1 MNKPLLKDPKFY
13 TEDPLV
19 FLLCDAYK
27 TGHINQQ
34 PLGTDSFFENLTAR
48 SHTYFNTP
56 LDFDGS
62 VFMGLQRLVLRWL
75 VGSFD
80 NFFKTPFNQVE
91 AEYLEYMDGVLG
103 KGVVKSAHLKELHEL
118 GYIPLEIRAVPEGSL
133 VPIRVPFLTIENTVD
148 GFGWL
153 TGYFEDLWS
162 NELWKPCVLATK
174 ALHFRRVLEQYA
186 NETGAA
192 QAFIDYQA
200 HNFALRGMSGM
211 FDDANSSVGQLIYFK
226 GSDSFPSVWTA
237 NRFYNP
243 GGDVSVSEI
252 ANSVPACYDSET
264 KILTQYGF
272 KFFVDLTEND
282 LVAQYHEDG
291 SVDFVKPTEY
301 YNMPYSGKMVSFKD
315 QFDKVDILVTPNH
328 RMIARGSE
336 GKIKIFE
343 AGDTSYQNR
352 KGYSYKR
359 DLIVSGNVKGIRGLS
374 AEDRLRIAFQAD
386 GSLPNRPDSYKNGQ
400 MRFSLKRQ
408 RKIIRLLS
416 ILKETGFQYSLSNVD
431 ARGYVSFWINPNDP
445 TFLKDKDFSWV
456 DLSKMSGQEAVEFIE
471 ELEFW
476 DGTRKHNTIIYSS
489 TNLLAIEKVSAIVA
503 IAGKR
508 SNFGSYIDK
517 REDCKRKEIYT
528 LSICNRNTFCGVS
541 IERDFIDYEGTVH
554 CVSVP
559 TKMLIVSRNNKVC
572 VSGNT
577 EHSVTCLNIAVYA
590 EELKTTPEYANVT
603 EAELLSKAEEL
614 FQRRLITEVYPSG
627 IFSFVSDTNDF
638 FDTITT
644 KAIANKD
651 AIMARD
657 GKLVYRPDSGNPY
670 HILCGYTWDGDNHDS
685 QEMVVLGGASALD
698 ATKFVAIQ
706 NATSGNFE
714 SFCVDGQFYSTKT
727 GKPIS
732 IEEQKGAVR
741 ILSEIFGYTVN
752 AAGYKELDPHVG
764 LIYGDAINI
773 NTMTRILSRLKEN
786 GFCSSNVVFGVGSF
800 EFQFVTRDT
809 LGIAMKAT
817 AGKVNGKH
825 YNIAKN
831 PKTDDGTKKS
841 AKGYLIV
848 YREDDGTLTL
858 KDDLT
863 REQYET
869 LRGSER
875 DAMRTVYLNGDVK
888 ILESI
893 RTIRE
898 RAAQWI

>member
-1 MNKPLLKDPKFY
+1 MTNPLLKDPKFY

-103 KGVVKSAHLKELHEL
+103 KGVVKSTHLKELHEL

-243 GGDVSVSEI
+243 EGDVSVSEI
-252 ANSVPACYDSET
+252 AGSVPA
-264 KILTQYGF
+264 
-272 KFFVDLTEND
+272 
-282 LVAQYHEDG
+282 
-291 SVDFVKPTEY
+291 
-301 YNMPYSGKMVSFKD
+301 
-315 QFDKVDILVTPNH
+315 
-328 RMIARGSE
+328 
-336 GKIKIFE
+336 
-343 AGDTSYQNR
+343 
-352 KGYSYKR
+352 
-359 DLIVSGNVKGIRGLS
+359 
-374 AEDRLRIAFQAD
+374 
-386 GSLPNRPDSYKNGQ
+386 
-400 MRFSLKRQ
+400 
-408 RKIIRLLS
+408 
-416 ILKETGFQYSLSNVD
+416 
-431 ARGYVSFWINPNDP
+431 
-445 TFLKDKDFSWV
+445 
-456 DLSKMSGQEAVEFIE
+456 
-471 ELEFW
+471 
-476 DGTRKHNTIIYSS
+476 
-489 TNLLAIEKVSAIVA
+489 
-503 IAGKR
+503 
-508 SNFGSYIDK
+508 
-517 REDCKRKEIYT
+517 
-528 LSICNRNTFCGVS
+528 
-541 IERDFIDYEGTVH
+541 
-554 CVSVP
+554 
-559 TKMLIVSRNNKVC
+559 
-572 VSGNT
+572 T

-590 EELKTTPEYANVT
+590 EELKATPEYANVT

-627 IFSFVSDTNDF
+627 VFSFVSDTNDF

-670 HILCGYTWDGDNHDS
+670 HILCGYTWDGDNHNS

-732 IEEQKGAVR
+732 IEEQKGAVQ
-741 ILSEIFGYTVN
+741 ILWEIFGGTTN

>member
-1 MNKPLLKDPKFY
+1 MTNPLLKDPKFY

-62 VFMGLQRLVLRWL
+62 VFMGMQRLVLRWL

-80 NFFKTPFNQVE
+80 NFFKAPFNESE
-91 AEYLEYMDGVLG
+91 AEYLQYMDGVLG
-103 KGVVKSAHLKELHEL
+103 KGVVKSAHLKALHKL
-118 GYIPLEIRAVPEGSL
+118 GYLPLEIRAVPEGSL

-192 QAFIDYQA
+192 KAFIDYQS

-243 GGDVSVSEI
+243 EGDMPISEI
-252 ANSVPACYDSET
+252 AGSVPA
-264 KILTQYGF
+264 
-272 KFFVDLTEND
+272 
-282 LVAQYHEDG
+282 
-291 SVDFVKPTEY
+291 
-301 YNMPYSGKMVSFKD
+301 
-315 QFDKVDILVTPNH
+315 
-328 RMIARGSE
+328 
-336 GKIKIFE
+336 
-343 AGDTSYQNR
+343 
-352 KGYSYKR
+352 
-359 DLIVSGNVKGIRGLS
+359 
-374 AEDRLRIAFQAD
+374 
-386 GSLPNRPDSYKNGQ
+386 
-400 MRFSLKRQ
+400 
-408 RKIIRLLS
+408 
-416 ILKETGFQYSLSNVD
+416 
-431 ARGYVSFWINPNDP
+431 
-445 TFLKDKDFSWV
+445 
-456 DLSKMSGQEAVEFIE
+456 
-471 ELEFW
+471 
-476 DGTRKHNTIIYSS
+476 
-489 TNLLAIEKVSAIVA
+489 
-503 IAGKR
+503 
-508 SNFGSYIDK
+508 
-517 REDCKRKEIYT
+517 
-528 LSICNRNTFCGVS
+528 
-541 IERDFIDYEGTVH
+541 
-554 CVSVP
+554 
-559 TKMLIVSRNNKVC
+559 
-572 VSGNT
+572 T
-577 EHSVTCLNIAVYA
+577 EHSVTCLNIAVYVEQLQA
-590 EELKTTPEYANVT
+590 TPGYKNAT

-627 IFSFVSDTNDF
+627 VFSFVSDTNDF

-670 HILCGYTWDGDNHDS
+670 HILCGYTWDGDNHLSAGIYPDPRI
-685 QEMVVLGGASALD
+685 GGKTLYSEIGREKTEEFLRRFSIENGYECYCID
-698 ATKFVAIQ
+698 NV
-706 NATSGNFE
+706 
-714 SFCVDGQFYSTKT
+714 FYSTES

-732 IEEQKGAVR
+732 LEEKKGAVQ
-741 ILSEIFGYTVN
+741 ILFEIFGGTTN
-752 AAGYKELDPHVG
+752 AAGYKELDSHVG
-764 LIYGDAINI
+764 LIYGDAI
-773 NTMTRILSRLKEN
+773 TLTRMTQILSRLKAN

-800 EFQFVTRDT
+800 EFQYVTRDT

-817 AGKVNGKH
+817 AGKVKGKH
-825 YNIAKN
+825 YSIAKN

-848 YREDDGTLTL
+848 AKGENGKLELRDN
-858 KDDLT
+858 LT
-863 REQYET
+863 REEYEA
-869 LRGSER
+869 LRGSEV

-888 ILESI
+888 VLESL
-893 RTIRE
+893 RTIRQ
-898 RAAQWI
+898 RATQWL

>member
-1 MNKPLLKDPKFY
+1 MKNSQLKDPKFY

-103 KGVVKSAHLKELHEL
+103 KGVVKSAHLKELYEL

-243 GGDVSVSEI
+243 EGDVPVSEI
-252 ANSVPACYDSET
+252 SNSVPA
-264 KILTQYGF
+264 
-272 KFFVDLTEND
+272 
-282 LVAQYHEDG
+282 
-291 SVDFVKPTEY
+291 
-301 YNMPYSGKMVSFKD
+301 
-315 QFDKVDILVTPNH
+315 
-328 RMIARGSE
+328 
-336 GKIKIFE
+336 
-343 AGDTSYQNR
+343 
-352 KGYSYKR
+352 
-359 DLIVSGNVKGIRGLS
+359 
-374 AEDRLRIAFQAD
+374 
-386 GSLPNRPDSYKNGQ
+386 
-400 MRFSLKRQ
+400 
-408 RKIIRLLS
+408 
-416 ILKETGFQYSLSNVD
+416 
-431 ARGYVSFWINPNDP
+431 
-445 TFLKDKDFSWV
+445 
-456 DLSKMSGQEAVEFIE
+456 
-471 ELEFW
+471 
-476 DGTRKHNTIIYSS
+476 
-489 TNLLAIEKVSAIVA
+489 
-503 IAGKR
+503 
-508 SNFGSYIDK
+508 
-517 REDCKRKEIYT
+517 
-528 LSICNRNTFCGVS
+528 
-541 IERDFIDYEGTVH
+541 
-554 CVSVP
+554 
-559 TKMLIVSRNNKVC
+559 
-572 VSGNT
+572 T

-590 EELKTTPEYANVT
+590 EELKATPEYSNVT

-627 IFSFVSDTNDF
+627 VFSFVSDTNDF
-638 FDTITT
+638 FDTITA

-670 HILCGYTWDGDNHDS
+670 HILCGYTWDGDNHLSKGVEPDPRIEGENLYS
-685 QEMVVLGGASALD
+685 EKEYAN
-698 ATKFVAIQ
+698 TKRFPRQYAEE
-706 NATSGNFE
+706 NGFE
-714 SFCVDGQFYSTKT
+714 AYCVDNVFYSVKDDRVL
-727 GKPIS
+727 S
-732 IEEQKGAVR
+732 IEEVKGAVR
-741 ILSEIFGYTVN
+741 ILSEIFGYAVN

-773 NTMTRILSRLKEN
+773 NTMTRILSRLKAN

-888 ILESI
+888 VLESI
-893 RTIRE
+893 RTIRG

>member
-1 MNKPLLKDPKFY
+1 MTNPLLKDPKFY

-243 GGDVSVSEI
+243 EGDVSVSEI
-252 ANSVPACYDSET
+252 AGSVPA
-264 KILTQYGF
+264 
-272 KFFVDLTEND
+272 
-282 LVAQYHEDG
+282 
-291 SVDFVKPTEY
+291 
-301 YNMPYSGKMVSFKD
+301 
-315 QFDKVDILVTPNH
+315 
-328 RMIARGSE
+328 
-336 GKIKIFE
+336 
-343 AGDTSYQNR
+343 
-352 KGYSYKR
+352 
-359 DLIVSGNVKGIRGLS
+359 
-374 AEDRLRIAFQAD
+374 
-386 GSLPNRPDSYKNGQ
+386 
-400 MRFSLKRQ
+400 
-408 RKIIRLLS
+408 
-416 ILKETGFQYSLSNVD
+416 
-431 ARGYVSFWINPNDP
+431 
-445 TFLKDKDFSWV
+445 
-456 DLSKMSGQEAVEFIE
+456 
-471 ELEFW
+471 
-476 DGTRKHNTIIYSS
+476 
-489 TNLLAIEKVSAIVA
+489 
-503 IAGKR
+503 
-508 SNFGSYIDK
+508 
-517 REDCKRKEIYT
+517 
-528 LSICNRNTFCGVS
+528 
-541 IERDFIDYEGTVH
+541 
-554 CVSVP
+554 
-559 TKMLIVSRNNKVC
+559 
-572 VSGNT
+572 T

-590 EELKTTPEYANVT
+590 EELKATPEYANVT

-627 IFSFVSDTNDF
+627 VFSFVSDTNDF

-670 HILCGYTWDGDNHDS
+670 HILCGYTWDGDNHNS
-685 QEMVVLGGASALD
+685 QEMTVLGGASALD

-732 IEEQKGAVR
+732 IEEQKGAVQ
-741 ILSEIFGYTVN
+741 ILWEIFGGTTN

-773 NTMTRILSRLKEN
+773 NTMTRILSRLKAN

-893 RTIRE
+893 RTLRD

>member
-1 MNKPLLKDPKFY
+1 MTNPLLKDPKFY

-75 VGSFD
+75 VGSFN

-103 KGVVKSAHLKELHEL
+103 KGVVKSAHLKALHEL

-243 GGDVSVSEI
+243 EGDVPVSEI
-252 ANSVPACYDSET
+252 SNSVPA
-264 KILTQYGF
+264 
-272 KFFVDLTEND
+272 
-282 LVAQYHEDG
+282 
-291 SVDFVKPTEY
+291 
-301 YNMPYSGKMVSFKD
+301 
-315 QFDKVDILVTPNH
+315 
-328 RMIARGSE
+328 
-336 GKIKIFE
+336 
-343 AGDTSYQNR
+343 
-352 KGYSYKR
+352 
-359 DLIVSGNVKGIRGLS
+359 
-374 AEDRLRIAFQAD
+374 
-386 GSLPNRPDSYKNGQ
+386 
-400 MRFSLKRQ
+400 
-408 RKIIRLLS
+408 
-416 ILKETGFQYSLSNVD
+416 
-431 ARGYVSFWINPNDP
+431 
-445 TFLKDKDFSWV
+445 
-456 DLSKMSGQEAVEFIE
+456 
-471 ELEFW
+471 
-476 DGTRKHNTIIYSS
+476 
-489 TNLLAIEKVSAIVA
+489 
-503 IAGKR
+503 
-508 SNFGSYIDK
+508 
-517 REDCKRKEIYT
+517 
-528 LSICNRNTFCGVS
+528 
-541 IERDFIDYEGTVH
+541 
-554 CVSVP
+554 
-559 TKMLIVSRNNKVC
+559 
-572 VSGNT
+572 T

-590 EELKTTPEYANVT
+590 EELKATPEYSNVT

-627 IFSFVSDTNDF
+627 VFSFVSDTNDF

-670 HILCGYTWDGDNHDS
+670 HILCGYTWEGVNYSS

-706 NATSGNFE
+706 NATSGSFE

-732 IEEQKGAVR
+732 IEEQKGAVQ

-773 NTMTRILSRLKEN
+773 NTMTRILSRLKTN

-817 AGKVNGKH
+817 AGKVKGKH
-825 YNIAKN
+825 YSIAKN

-848 YREDDGTLTL
+848 AKGENGKLELRDN
-858 KDDLT
+858 LT
-863 REQYET
+863 REEYEA
-869 LRGSER
+869 LRGSEV

-888 ILESI
+888 VLESL
-893 RTIRE
+893 RTIRQ
-898 RAAQWI
+898 RAAQWL

>member
-243 GGDVSVSEI
+243 EGDVSVSEI
-252 ANSVPACYDSET
+252 ANSVPA
-264 KILTQYGF
+264 
-272 KFFVDLTEND
+272 
-282 LVAQYHEDG
+282 
-291 SVDFVKPTEY
+291 
-301 YNMPYSGKMVSFKD
+301 
-315 QFDKVDILVTPNH
+315 
-328 RMIARGSE
+328 
-336 GKIKIFE
+336 
-343 AGDTSYQNR
+343 
-352 KGYSYKR
+352 
-359 DLIVSGNVKGIRGLS
+359 
-374 AEDRLRIAFQAD
+374 
-386 GSLPNRPDSYKNGQ
+386 
-400 MRFSLKRQ
+400 
-408 RKIIRLLS
+408 
-416 ILKETGFQYSLSNVD
+416 
-431 ARGYVSFWINPNDP
+431 
-445 TFLKDKDFSWV
+445 
-456 DLSKMSGQEAVEFIE
+456 
-471 ELEFW
+471 
-476 DGTRKHNTIIYSS
+476 
-489 TNLLAIEKVSAIVA
+489 
-503 IAGKR
+503 
-508 SNFGSYIDK
+508 
-517 REDCKRKEIYT
+517 
-528 LSICNRNTFCGVS
+528 
-541 IERDFIDYEGTVH
+541 
-554 CVSVP
+554 
-559 TKMLIVSRNNKVC
+559 
-572 VSGNT
+572 T

-590 EELKTTPEYANVT
+590 EELKATPEYANVT

-627 IFSFVSDTNDF
+627 VFSFVSDTNDF

-732 IEEQKGAVR
+732 IEEQKGAVQ
-741 ILSEIFGYTVN
+741 ILWEIFGGTTN

-869 LRGSER
+869 LRGSEL